1 VVGRGRGRQASHNA
15 CVLSSRDPFIH
26 HHEHEIYFWSLLG
39 VFFCNPQCRGAPILN
54 LDLDLSPPLDILR
67 FVQLGRT
74 RSWAL
79 RALYLSTSAFTFSRS
94 IDHLKYLL
102 PARPPAYH
110 QAARRKV
117 RLSLTGSH
125 PAVSNH
131 RFRGV
136 FSVAVDLGEPLRFQV
151 LPNRGFVKKKE
162 KNACSSPNPAFTPPH
177 FQPAITQVQRSAV
190 AFPDE
195 RVHRYR
201 HVSAASPFKLAAVLV
216 VALG

>member
-1 VVGRGRGRQASHNA
+1 LVTIWIIGWKS
-15 CVLSSRDPFIH
+15 
-26 HHEHEIYFWSLLG
+26 
-39 VFFCNPQCRGAPILN
+39 FFYNPQCRGAPILN

-151 LPNRGFVKKKE
+151 LPNRGFVKKKGE
-162 KNACSSPNPAFTPPH
+162 KRLLIPKSRVHSASLPACHHTGP
-177 FQPAITQVQRSAV
+177 AV

-201 HVSAASPFKLAAVLV
+201 HVSAASPFKLPAVLV

>member
-1 VVGRGRGRQASHNA
+1 MLASS
-15 CVLSSRDPFIH
+15 L
-26 HHEHEIYFWSLLG
+26 HEIHLSITVNTRFIFGHYLDHRLEEF
-39 VFFCNPQCRGAPILN
+39 FFCNPQCRGAPILN

-177 FQPAITQVQRSAV
+177 FQPAITQVQRLPSLTN
-190 AFPDE
+190 
-195 RVHRYR
+195 
-201 HVSAASPFKLAAVLV
+201 VSTVIAMYLQLRRSS
-216 VALG
+216 